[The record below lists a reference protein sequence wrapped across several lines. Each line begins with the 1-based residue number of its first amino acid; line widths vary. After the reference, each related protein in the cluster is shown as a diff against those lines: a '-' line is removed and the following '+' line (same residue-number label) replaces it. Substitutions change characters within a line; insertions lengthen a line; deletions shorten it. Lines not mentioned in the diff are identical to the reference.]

1 MIRILLL
8 TAVFLGVMACGGNKT
23 QGVNAVEKVTDSA
36 WKMALEAFRKEKDN
50 GFAMA
55 AESPFADDALNFKGL
70 KYFNPDPKYRVVVKL
85 VADPA
90 SHSVREIADSK
101 GEKRKLHVHGKLR
114 FQLLGRDYDLPA
126 LTAEEDS
133 LHYFVMFRDLTN
145 GTETYEG
152 GRYLE
157 IPVFKDSG
165 LLDFNAAY
173 NPYCHYNHNYACPIV
188 PVDCKLNVAVKAGE
202 RVYR

>member
-23 QGVNAVEKVTDSA
+23 QSVNAVEKVTDSA

-85 VADPA
+85 VKHLDCL
-90 SHSVREIADSK
+90 STRQIYDSK
-101 GEKRKLHVHGKLR
+101 GMNRNFRVHGVLAFTLDSKK
-114 FQLLGRDYDLPA
+114 FELPA
-126 LTAEEDS
+126 LVSEEDS

-188 PVDCKLNVAVKAGE
+188 PVDCKLNVAIKAGE